1 MDADVILCN
10 HAETAENKLYL
21 TGGGVTMCFV
31 GPTPPHVVTV
41 GLGAVIHVPY
51 QLTNQPHT
59 FRFSLLDE
67 QGMTVTP
74 YHADDFSEVPHVE
87 VTVPFNVGRPP
98 MISVGDEQ
106 TVALAANFVNLPL
119 TQPGLYKFAVDIDAS
134 PVRQLPFRVV
144 IPPPGFM
151 PVLPGEPP
159 PG

>member
-1 MDADVILCN
+1 
-10 HAETAENKLYL
+10 
-21 TGGGVTMCFV
+21 
-31 GPTPPHVVTV
+31 
-41 GLGAVIHVPY
+41 
-51 QLTNQPHT
+51 
-59 FRFSLLDE
+59 
-67 QGMTVTP
+67 
-74 YHADDFSEVPHVE
+74 
-87 VTVPFNVGRPP
+87 